1 MNKFICKTL
10 LSATVTGAL
19 ILASSPLQASPSVKE
34 GEILPR
40 DYRISL
46 EFDFPSDEE
55 VPKTSVG
62 GGVRGNVEFDLPG
75 DSASPRTSIGGGSRG
90 DVEFDLPGDS
100 ASPRTSIGGGSRGD
114 VEFDLPGDS
123 ARPRTSIGGGSRGDV
138 EFDLPGDS
146 ARPRTSIGGG
156 SRGSKLPLTALLPP
170 TKHGYTVSPRP
181 TLFVYMPPLGAT
193 EVFFSLQDEQ
203 GNSHYHTTLKSS
215 GQEGV
220 ISITL
225 PEAAP
230 ELKIGQNY
238 LWYLAPIEPDG
249 ILRPDNYSV
258 SGWVKRVKSTVS
270 NQGSSKS
277 AIALATE
284 YAKAGIWY
292 DTLEVLVTAQRL
304 DPDNITLANEWKDL
318 LEQVGLDAIATQP
331 MGEQL

>member
-19 ILASSPLQASPSVKE
+19 ILASSALQASPSVKE

-62 GGVRGNVEFDLPG
+62 GGVRGNVEFELPG
-75 DSASPRTSIGGGSRG
+75 ESPSPRTSIGGGSRG
-90 DVEFDLPGDS
+90 DVEFELPGE
-100 ASPRTSIGGGSRGD
+100 SPS
-114 VEFDLPGDS
+114 
-123 ARPRTSIGGGSRGDV
+123 
-138 EFDLPGDS
+138 
-146 ARPRTSIGGG
+146 PRTSIGGG

-170 TKHGYTVSPRP
+170 TKYGYTVSPRP

-203 GNSHYHTTLKSS
+203 GNSHYHTTFKSS
-215 GQEGV
+215 GQQGV

-258 SGWVKRVKSTVS
+258 SGWVKRVNSTVS
-270 NQGSSKS
+270 DQGLSKS

-304 DPDNITLANEWKDL
+304 EPDNTTLANEWKDL
-318 LEQVGLDAIATQP
+318 LKQVGLDAIASQP
-331 MGEQL
+331 MAEQL